1 MIGRPRP
8 LAGVALCGLLVM
20 GASAPAPK
28 PPAPKPPAPGVQRV
42 HEVVRGD
49 TLSALSRR
57 YGVSVG
63 AIVTANRLPGERA
76 RLRVGQRLMIPLAAG
91 QSGKQAPAVRAR
103 VTNPGSATPRTTG
116 VRAPGD
122 FFFAVPDFAD
132 ALATFIWPKDGAVTS
147 AFGRR
152 RLGWHRGID
161 IKGERGEPIV
171 AAAPGVVVVSGVEP
185 RYGRVVKIEHEHGF
199 TTVYAH
205 NDDNVVEVGDW
216 VLAGQR
222 IGSIGRTGRATS
234 YHVHFEIR
242 REGRVYN
249 PLYMLPLPAR
259 VAHVTESD
267 EDEGHE

>member
-1 MIGRPRP
+1 MIGRVRP
-8 LAGVALCGLLVM
+8 LAGVALCGLLVA
-20 GASAPAPK
+20 GASAA
-28 PPAPKPPAPGVQRV
+28 PPAKPPAPGVQRV

-49 TLSALSRR
+49 TLFSLSRR

-63 AIVTANRLPGERA
+63 AIVAVNRLPSARA
-76 RLRVGQRLMIPLAAG
+76 RLRLGQRLTIPPTDRAVT
-91 QSGKQAPAVRAR
+91 KDTPAPRVR
-103 VTNPGSATPRTTG
+103 VTKPPRDSTPRTAAA
-116 VRAPGD
+116 RAPGD
-122 FFFAVPDFAD
+122 FFFPVPDFAD
-132 ALATFIWPKDGAVTS
+132 ALTAFAWPKEGTITS

-216 VLAGQR
+216 VLSGQR
-222 IGSIGRTGRATS
+222 IATIGRTGRATS
-234 YHVHFEIR
+234 FHLHFEIR

-259 VAHVTESD
+259 IAHVTETD
-267 EDEGHE
+267 EDEVDE